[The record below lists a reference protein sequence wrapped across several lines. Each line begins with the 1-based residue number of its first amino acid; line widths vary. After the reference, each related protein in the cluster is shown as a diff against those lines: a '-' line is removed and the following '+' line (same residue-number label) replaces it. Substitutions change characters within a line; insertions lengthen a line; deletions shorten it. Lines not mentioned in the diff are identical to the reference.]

1 MLSIIGNF
9 QPALLGIN
17 LSGDA
22 GSPKPSLLWRS
33 EGLGG
38 CGGWNRSIHTDLSL
52 CQWCSGKNIF
62 PDLLKPSRAR
72 RETRPRFVK
81 RVAGRPFP
89 ATAATISLSLN
100 TLCVVLRREGYVCL
114 KRVVCSG
121 LGRRGRGGGGVFF
134 FLEGG
139 SGCRCSGRGSLVE
152 GPDLQ
157 AVDVEVLPA
166 GERLVAECGALVSGA
181 AVQLGV
187 QPQAKVTAAEKR
199 RKTWRGE
206 LIWTCNGCHWLVQIL
221 AVLSELE
228 EEIIIKKD

>member
-9 QPALLGIN
+9 LQTRSEQPALLGIN

-33 EGLGG
+33 EGWGW
-38 CGGWNRSIHTDLSL
+38 GGWNRSIHTDLSL
-52 CQWCSGKNIF
+52 CQWSIGKNIF
-62 PDLLKPSRAR
+62 RDLLKPSWAR

-121 LGRRGRGGGGVFF
+121 LGRRGGGGVF
-134 FLEGG
+134 LGG
-139 SGCRCSGRGSLVE
+139 GLRMQMQRARVASRRSRPPGCGCWSL
-152 GPDLQ
+152 
-157 AVDVEVLPA
+157 A
-166 GERLVAECGALVSGA
+166 GWRA
-181 AVQLGV
+181 AGCWM
-187 QPQAKVTAAEKR
+187 
-199 RKTWRGE
+199 WR
-206 LIWTCNGCHWLVQIL
+206 TC
-221 AVLSELE
+221 
-228 EEIIIKKD
+228 